1 MPGDHLISSAV
12 VTRQPFLNG
21 ELQRRSGTIVQLSRG
36 VEKRQGVWLL
46 WAGAVLCCSVM
57 AGRRLQQIAHGSVI
71 VRNAGMLRRTNH
83 NNAGEAC
90 FVWRLHVMR
99 DQLTSHL
106 HTHPLDSLDERHHG
120 SGEDCLTCQHKT
132 SPNTAYQKALKT
144 LAARNTAILN
154 RMHMISLGIN
164 LLFFVVH
171 FLFSSRSLFAWFI
184 LTLPALV
191 IEFWFERIGRPTHA
205 NGDLKRSG
213 EDLEA
218 KGLTE
223 WMWDITY
230 WTWFCVVLAA
240 LVGNK
245 AWYAWVMV
253 PAYSGYLA
261 FTTFTGARKGL
272 AGMGG
277 GATDGGVAA
286 SGPAGQSKRQ
296 AKLEKRGGQRMQY
309 R

>member
-1 MPGDHLISSAV
+1 LSQRDCFDWRQTCDARLGYITSSHF
-12 VTRQPFLNG
+12 P
-21 ELQRRSGTIVQLSRG
+21 SHCPHW
-36 VEKRQGVWLL
+36 VER
-46 WAGAVLCCSVM
+46 
-57 AGRRLQQIAHGSVI
+57 
-71 VRNAGMLRRTNH
+71 
-83 NNAGEAC
+83 
-90 FVWRLHVMR
+90 
-99 DQLTSHL
+99 
-106 HTHPLDSLDERHHG
+106 RHHG
-120 SGEDCLTCQHKT
+120 SGADCLTCQHGT
-132 SPNTAYQKALKT
+132 TPNNSYQKALKT

-164 LLFFVVH
+164 LLFFIVH
-171 FLFSSRSLFAWFI
+171 FLFSSRSIFAWFI
-184 LTLPALV
+184 LNLPALI

-245 AWYAWVMV
+245 AWYAWAAV
-253 PAYSGYLA
+253 PVYSGYLA

-277 GATDGGVAA
+277 VAA
-286 SGPAGQSKRQ
+286 EGESAANGPAGQSKRQ
-296 AKLEKRGGQRMQY
+296 AKLEKRGGQKMQY

>member
-1 MPGDHLISSAV
+1 M
-12 VTRQPFLNG
+12 
-21 ELQRRSGTIVQLSRG
+21 
-36 VEKRQGVWLL
+36 EK
-46 WAGAVLCCSVM
+46 
-57 AGRRLQQIAHGSVI
+57 
-71 VRNAGMLRRTNH
+71 
-83 NNAGEAC
+83 
-90 FVWRLHVMR
+90 
-99 DQLTSHL
+99 
-106 HTHPLDSLDERHHG
+106 RHHG
-120 SGEDCLTCQHKT
+120 SGATYYTNQYHT
-132 SPNTAYQKALKT
+132 SPNNAHQKALKT

-154 RMHMISLGIN
+154 RMHLISLGIN
-164 LLFFVVH
+164 LLFFIVH

-184 LTLPALV
+184 LNLPALV

-277 GATDGGVAA
+277 ATPEGEGAT